1 MSAKVGMVILSQEGT
16 ASCSAR
22 VTSRLWKIAD
32 IIDVLETWRQ
42 HTMAN
47 DLFVH
52 HEVSGGAAR
61 SGPFK
66 YLNEAI
72 QKACALLR
80 THGPTAIVSIHD
92 NEHVIMGCNEVRK
105 RCEAEQ

>member
-1 MSAKVGMVILSQEGT
+1 
-16 ASCSAR
+16 
-22 VTSRLWKIAD
+22 
-32 IIDVLETWRQ
+32 
-42 HTMAN
+42 MAN

-52 HEVSGGAAR
+52 HAVSGGSER

-92 NEHVIMGCNEVRK
+92 NEHVIMGGNEVRK